1 MLLTTAQD
9 LIFPGEGKV
18 LRSALRCQDSVLPLL
33 LVRSVFG
40 QVFSSHVFIFP
51 LRTVSQGMGDVGDY
65 RCDILLH

>member
-1 MLLTTAQD
+1 M
-9 LIFPGEGKV
+9 